1 MDKKKFNLVY
11 KNFAIPIFNMAMV
24 YENSAITIENKV
36 VNPKVVNAFNELK
49 KALEEQLNEYR

>member
-11 KNFAIPIFNMAMV
+11 KNFAIPIFNMTMV
-24 YENSAITIENKV
+24 YENSAFTIENKV

-49 KALEEQLNEYR
+49 KALEAQLNEYR

>member
-11 KNFAIPIFNMAMV
+11 KNFAIPILNMAMV

-49 KALEEQLNEYR
+49 RALEEQLNEYR

>member
-36 VNPKVVNAFNELK
+36 VNPKVINAFNELK
-49 KALEEQLNEYR
+49 RALEEQLNEYR

>member
-24 YENSAITIENKV
+24 YENSAFTIENKV

-49 KALEEQLNEYR
+49 RVLEEQLNEYR

>member
-24 YENSAITIENKV
+24 YENSAFTIENKV

-49 KALEEQLNEYR
+49 RVLKEQLNEYR

>member
-24 YENSAITIENKV
+24 YENSAFTIENKV
-36 VNPKVVNAFNELK
+36 VNSKVVNAFNELK
-49 KALEEQLNEYR
+49 RALEEQLNEYR

>member
-24 YENSAITIENKV
+24 YENSAFTIENKV
-36 VNPKVVNAFNELK
+36 VNPKVVNSFNELK
-49 KALEEQLNEYR
+49 KALEAQLNEYR

>member
-24 YENSAITIENKV
+24 YENSAFTIENKII
-36 VNPKVVNAFNELK
+36 NPKVVNAFNELK
-49 KALEEQLNEYR
+49 RVLEEQLNEYR

>member
-11 KNFAIPIFNMAMV
+11 KNFAIPIFNMAIV
-24 YENSAITIENKV
+24 YENSAFTIENKV

-49 KALEEQLNEYR
+49 RVLEEQLNEYR

>member
-49 KALEEQLNEYR
+49 RALEEQLNEYR

>member
-24 YENSAITIENKV
+24 YENSTFTIENKV

-49 KALEEQLNEYR
+49 RVLEEQLNEYR

>member
-49 KALEEQLNEYR
+49 KALEAQLNEYR

>member
-49 KALEEQLNEYR
+49 RTLEEQLNEYR

>member
-36 VNPKVVNAFNELK
+36 VNPKVVNTFNELK
-49 KALEEQLNEYR
+49 RALEEQLNEYR

>member
-24 YENSAITIENKV
+24 YENSAFTIENKV

-49 KALEEQLNEYR
+49 KH